1 MQNVQKVNNSGQT
14 IKSNKVGKKTKA
26 ASNSPKT
33 SKNKSQFAEIFGQ
46 LSSNPQLANV
56 AKVKQTE
63 PSQPETPM
71 SSVKAAQSGEVGVAA
86 INQRPESTK
95 GKAEPRL
102 VANVNAQHAKQLEKI
117 GRSATQLNTD
127 LKDGIAGNKA
137 SGMEKS
143 LVARTVR
150 EILSDV
156 TSTNMGN
163 GSESE
168 VRATANIMGSQISS
182 VAKSMAN
189 TIGENRSVA
198 KSMASSIGENHS
210 VAKSMASSIGENH
223 SVTKSMASTIGE
235 NHRVANSLPTKSA
248 APSEIKIADL
258 MLVNNTGTLEKS
270 ASQSTDKKL
279 SSRQET
285 SPSSISFVRIGNDGA
300 VNSKENAKN
309 NDKDAGSGSRGAKT
323 TITKRESTNN
333 GPVIRENGVGE
344 FKVAEFDGVN
354 EEKAMLGKS
363 QADFFVSKMIEQIKI
378 APSSLEVSLKP
389 EYLGKVNILVQSI
402 DGVIAVNVIAQ
413 NSEALNLL
421 NSNLQNI
428 KDSLEQ
434 QGIKVQQLEV
444 NLANQE
450 KQGNQS
456 GSSYKGEKP
465 IVQAAESLNA
475 AEYGSI
481 LDSEQSSLLSH
492 KLNLLA

>member
-33 SKNKSQFAEIFGQ
+33 ARNKSQFAEIFGQ

-56 AKVKQTE
+56 TKVKETE
-63 PSQPETPM
+63 HSQPETPV
-71 SSVKAAQSGEVGVAA
+71 SSVKAAQAGAVGVAA
-86 INQRPESTK
+86 INPRPESTK
-95 GKAEPRL
+95 GKADPRL

-198 KSMASSIGENHS
+198 
-210 VAKSMASSIGENH
+210 
-223 SVTKSMASTIGE
+223 KSMASTIGE